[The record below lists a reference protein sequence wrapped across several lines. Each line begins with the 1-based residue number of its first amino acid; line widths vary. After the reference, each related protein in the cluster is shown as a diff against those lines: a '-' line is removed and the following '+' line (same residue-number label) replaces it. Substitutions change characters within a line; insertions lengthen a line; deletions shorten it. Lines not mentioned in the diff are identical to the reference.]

1 MIANTQK
8 PHILACIDGSQTT
21 ESVCDHAAWY
31 ANQLSLPV
39 ALLHTSELPSSTR
52 QDWSGAIGVNS
63 REFLLEEL
71 TEIDEQRAKVI
82 NRYSNA
88 LIDDAKQYIKT
99 NYHDVEVLV
108 YQRHGK
114 LLPAIEHF
122 GETNRVIVM
131 GRRGEDHRNSRLNIG
146 SQIETVARAVHTP
159 VFICSETFSTPQSYM
174 IAFDAGETAQ
184 KIIKVIQDSP
194 LLRDLAGHI
203 VMIGRH
209 NDAAKERLEE
219 AGRLLKMSGF
229 RVQTHHLPDG
239 VVVDGLLS
247 FQVQNNID
255 ILVIGAYGHSKWQQ
269 FFLGSSTTEI
279 IASTFAS
286 VILVR

>member
-1 MIANTQK
+1 MIANSHKQ
-8 PHILACIDGSQTT
+8 HILACIDGSATT

-31 ANQLSLPV
+31 AQRLSLPV
-39 ALLHTSELPSSTR
+39 ALLHTSELPISTR
-52 QDWSGAIGVNS
+52 QDWSGAIGINS

-71 TEIDEQRAKVI
+71 TQIDEQRAKVI

-88 LIDDAKQYIKT
+88 LVDDAKYYINK
-99 NYHDVEVLV
+99 NYPDTEVLI

-159 VFICSETFSTPQSYM
+159 VFICSEQ
-174 IAFDAGETAQ
+174 FDAGETAQ

-229 RVQTHHLPDG
+229 SVQTHHLPDG